1 MNSRCVKIGKD
12 ENICDTLDHS
22 FGSYAALSVCVFAC
36 LGGRCWTA
44 LFYTT
49 QIGHIGVIWDAKIL
63 DTLSTPKFFA
73 SKTRRVSG
81 ACGTRQNF
89 WHVGYVSTFDIS
101 FNRLN
106 QSIIIKW
113 DNR

>member
-36 LGGRCWTA
+36 LGGKCWTA

-63 DTLSTPKFFA
+63 DTLSTLKFLQVRHA
-73 SKTRRVSG
+73 GQVG
-81 ACGTRQNF
+81 
-89 WHVGYVSTFDIS
+89 HVEDARTFGM
-101 FNRLN
+101 
-106 QSIIIKW
+106 
-113 DNR
+113 